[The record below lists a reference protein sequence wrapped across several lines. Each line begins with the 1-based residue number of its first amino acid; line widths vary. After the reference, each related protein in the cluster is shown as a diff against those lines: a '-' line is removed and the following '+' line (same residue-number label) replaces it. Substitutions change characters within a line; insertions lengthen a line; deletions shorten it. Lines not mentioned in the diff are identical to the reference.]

1 MEKNRDVN
9 SSSGDVLNILVS
21 TEKTSSNCF
30 ATPYFSLNCWIT
42 QGNTMKKAM
51 FYWSVIFHTW
61 TVVSTPQSE
70 NELLKRKVW
79 SSKKKW

>member
-30 ATPYFSLNCWIT
+30 ATPYFSLNC
-42 QGNTMKKAM
+42 
-51 FYWSVIFHTW
+51 
-61 TVVSTPQSE
+61 
-70 NELLKRKVW
+70 
-79 SSKKKW
+79 